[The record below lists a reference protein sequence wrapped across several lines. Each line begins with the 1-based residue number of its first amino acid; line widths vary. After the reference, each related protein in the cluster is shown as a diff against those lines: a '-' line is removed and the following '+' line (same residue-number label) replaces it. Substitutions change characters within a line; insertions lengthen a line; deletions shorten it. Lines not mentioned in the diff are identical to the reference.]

1 MRNPKYC
8 PNLLKEEED
17 IKQSIEN
24 LIIKIKAIDYNPEGR
39 DKNNESITLS
49 IFNKS

>member
-8 PNLLKEEED
+8 PNLLKEED

-24 LIIKIKAIDYNPEGR
+24 LIIKIKAIDYNPEGS